1 MAVDPPEV
9 PPGLQEVPE
18 EVQSVAAATVA
29 HVAEAITAAEASKE
43 AKPNDVAVIAVKGII
58 LITTGALVGTIV
70 LLFRGVSAPDGVIA
84 IASAGMGAL
93 STLLTVRPL
102 YGGRNQGGS

>member
-1 MAVDPPEV
+1 MTGNGSSLDD
-9 PPGLQEVPE
+9 VPE
-18 EVQSVAAATVA
+18 EHLEAAAATVA
-29 HVAEAITAAEASKE
+29 VVSETIATAAAASE

-58 LITTGALVGTIV
+58 LITGGALVGTIV

-102 YGGRNQGGS
+102 YGGRNQGGT